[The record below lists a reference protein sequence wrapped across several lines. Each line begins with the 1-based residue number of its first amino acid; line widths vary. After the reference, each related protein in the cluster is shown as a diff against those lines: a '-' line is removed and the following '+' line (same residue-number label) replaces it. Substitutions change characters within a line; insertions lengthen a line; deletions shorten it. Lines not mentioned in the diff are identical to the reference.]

1 MMMTH
6 WNWGYIYIYIYIL
19 RLNIYDIYICIMYI
33 YIEYLI
39 FSQSHLRLVKQCHK
53 PAIWPY
59 GLMVYTPHQT
69 VNWAS
74 WILLLY

>member
-1 MMMTH
+1 
-6 WNWGYIYIYIYIL
+6 
-19 RLNIYDIYICIMYI
+19 MYI